1 MNLANHSANNPNFE
15 PNACIMRLGLNIF
28 WLFVLLAP
36 VSVPAQE
43 VLMPLATD
51 SASIQLERQI
61 EYRQLVSGQLLP
73 PENIIVFPKFDF
85 NSGID
90 QRYTIGFTNSL
101 KSHFADYSYF
111 SAATSSPYFSPFYG
125 NGMIFSE
132 GAYQLGSKFVLGGYS
147 YGVNSPFLAPLPNAS
162 NKFDRY
168 GSTLYMQYKVGKNFK
183 IETRVN
189 VSQGG
194 IHPGF

>member
-1 MNLANHSANNPNFE
+1 
-15 PNACIMRLGLNIF
+15 MRLGINGF
-28 WLFVLLAP
+28 VLFVLMAP
-36 VSVPAQE
+36 FSLLAQE

-51 SASIQLERQI
+51 SASINLERQI
-61 EYRQLVSGQLLP
+61 EYRQLVTGQLLP
-73 PENIIVFPKFDF
+73 PDNVISFPKFDF

-90 QRYTIGFTNSL
+90 QRYTIGLTHGFNSGL
-101 KSHFADYSYF
+101 PSYSYF
-111 SAATSSPYFSPFYG
+111 SAATTSPYFSPFYG
-125 NGMIFSE
+125 NGAVLSE
-132 GAYQLGSKFVLGGYS
+132 GAYKLGNKFVLGGFS
-147 YGVNSPFLAPLPNAS
+147 YGVNSPFFAPLPHSTNQF
-162 NKFDRY
+162 NRY

>member
-1 MNLANHSANNPNFE
+1 
-15 PNACIMRLGLNIF
+15 MRLGINGI
-28 WLFVLLAP
+28 LFFLLLTPFSVL
-36 VSVPAQE
+36 AQE
-43 VLMPLATD
+43 ILMPLATD
-51 SASIQLERQI
+51 SASIRLERQI
-61 EYRQLVSGQLLP
+61 EYRQLVSGELLP
-73 PENIIVFPKFDF
+73 PENVITFPKFDF

-90 QRYTIGFTNSL
+90 QRYTIGLTHGLNNGS
-101 KSHFADYSYF
+101 ANYSYF
-111 SAATSSPYFSPFYG
+111 SAATASPYFSPFYG
-125 NGMIFSE
+125 NAMIFSE

-147 YGVNSPFLAPLPNAS
+147 YGVNSPFFAPLPNAS